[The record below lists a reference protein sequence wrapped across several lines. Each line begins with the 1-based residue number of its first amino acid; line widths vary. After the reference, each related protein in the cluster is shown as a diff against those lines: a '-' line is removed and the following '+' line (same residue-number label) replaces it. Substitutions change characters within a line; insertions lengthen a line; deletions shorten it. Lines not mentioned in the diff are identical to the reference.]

1 MESLT
6 QPSLPSTEL
15 PKFTTAPSDPG
26 EETASPREAATR
38 AIVRVAVPLTPEES
52 QRLHSLLERL
62 FHRPLELAVE
72 VTPSVIGGVWVRVG
86 DEVIDGSVRGQLETL
101 RYHLRTQSRIMITSH
116 LTFTQPKGT
125 I

>member
-15 PKFTTAPSDPG
+15 PECPS
-26 EETASPREAATR
+26 AQEAASR
-38 AIVRVAVPLTPEES
+38 AIVRVAVPLTTEEH
-52 QRLHSLLERL
+52 QRLQDLLEKQ
-62 FHRPLELAVE
+62 FHRPLELDVE
-72 VTPSVIGGVWVRVG
+72 VNPSIIGGVWVRVG

-101 RYHLRTQSRIMITSH
+101 RHHLRTQSRIMITSH
-116 LTFTQPKGT
+116 LTFTQPKGA

>member
-15 PKFTTAPSDPG
+15 PEFTTAPCVQ
-26 EETASPREAATR
+26 EAASR
-38 AIVRVAVPLTPEES
+38 AIVRVAVPLTTEEH
-52 QRLHSLLERL
+52 QTLQNLLERL
-62 FHRPLELAVE
+62 FHQPLELEVE
-72 VTPSVIGGVWVRVG
+72 VNSSVIGGVWVRVG

-101 RYHLRTQSRIMITSH
+101 RHHLRTQSRIMITSH
-116 LTFTQPKGT
+116 LTLTQPKGT